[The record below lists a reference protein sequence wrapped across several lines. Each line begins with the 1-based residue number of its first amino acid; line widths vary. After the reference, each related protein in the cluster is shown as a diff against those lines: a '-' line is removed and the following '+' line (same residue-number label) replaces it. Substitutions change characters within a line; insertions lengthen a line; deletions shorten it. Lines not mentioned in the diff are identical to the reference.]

1 MKKTSAISIFISTR
15 RVLRSVFFGRK
26 MHGGFTLVE
35 TLVAIAIIMVAITGP
50 YASAA
55 QAIAA
60 ARIARDHTIAT
71 FLAQEG
77 IEIVRAERDKVYL
90 HDCFTTTGCS
100 GTTVW
105 WNNDFANSRNSTF
118 GEHNIFQCSS
128 SNSCIL
134 DTSKSGQY
142 SNYTNVGIF
151 EGMLKTS
158 SSKVLHLKQP
168 TPVPFV
174 PAVSFLYDYTSTAPV
189 TPFMRT
195 IYASVVSNTEIKI
208 TSKVTWKDNGKTL
221 SVTATDHLTPWFTQ

>member
-1 MKKTSAISIFISTR
+1 MKKTFIITFVSTHR
-15 RVLRSVFFGRK
+15 ALRSVFLERK

-55 QAIAA
+55 QAVAA
-60 ARIARDHTIAT
+60 ARIAREHTIAT

-105 WNNDFANSRNSTF
+105 WNNGFNNGFAASS
-118 GEHNIFQCSS
+118 GAHAIGKCSS

-158 SSKVLHLKQP
+158 PPLVLHLKQP

-174 PAVSFLYDYTSTAPV
+174 SAVPFLYDYTSTAPE
-189 TPFMRT
+189 TSFTRK
-195 IYASVVSNTEIKI
+195 IYAFVVSNTEIKI

-221 SVTATDHLTPWFTQ
+221 SVTAIDHLTPWFTQ